1 MRPGMLLTL
10 TLSWLALTIGTTPLA
25 AKTTRVSATAGSV
38 NEVPV
43 LKVEGRWQSTEPD
56 AWRSAEVQVQSVL
69 TDHFRDQGMVF
80 RQQPTI
86 QNLRPLLARQ
96 WKFTPESKIFPDGIG
111 MMHRIVLEVPVTP
124 EVRNFL
130 IQRER
135 DVRVQER
142 MLWLGK
148 IMAVLIVLLTAATGY
163 LRLDEW
169 TKGYF
174 TTYLIVGVVGAVG
187 ISVLLLF
194 LAA

>member
-1 MRPGMLLTL
+1 MLLTL
-10 TLSWLALTIGTTPLA
+10 TLSWLALTVGTAPLA
-25 AKTTRVSATAGSV
+25 ARTTRISATSGQSGKV

-43 LKVEGRWQSTEPD
+43 LKVEGRWQSTETD
-56 AWRSAEVQVQSVL
+56 AWLSAEAQAQAML
-69 TDHFRDQGMVF
+69 ADHFREEGLVF
-80 RQQPTI
+80 SKPATI
-86 QNLRPLLARQ
+86 QDLRPLLARQ
-96 WKFTPESKIFPDGIG
+96 WKYTPESKIFPDGVG

-124 EVRNFL
+124 DVRSFL

-135 DVRVQER
+135 DARVQER

-148 IMAVLIVLLTAATGY
+148 VLAVLVVLLTAATGY

-174 TTYLIVGVVGAVG
+174 TTYLVIGVVGAVG
-187 ISVLLLF
+187 LSVVLLF